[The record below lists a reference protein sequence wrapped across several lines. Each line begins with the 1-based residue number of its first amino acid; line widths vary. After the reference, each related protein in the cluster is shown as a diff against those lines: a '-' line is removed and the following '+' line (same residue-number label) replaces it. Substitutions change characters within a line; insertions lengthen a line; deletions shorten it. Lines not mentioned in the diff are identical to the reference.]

1 MTEIIRDYYIEHKTI
16 FDQKFRLVLDSFDME
31 AIHKMRTTTK
41 RLRGLFQLIE
51 FLSTKKF
58 KAKKQLKKIRILF
71 KYAGKIRE
79 IQIEQLIVWEF
90 EKKLNENY
98 SDYLEY
104 LLRKEHIEI
113 ARFLKHLP
121 EIDRRESM
129 LNHEE
134 ILAAIESINPEK
146 LHKKANKFINSK
158 TKSLQGLI
166 NKPSSNHTIHG
177 SRTILKQLYY
187 LYDVLIFISVK
198 NDILNLPALK
208 IRELEQEIG
217 RWHDLVNSS
226 IYLNSFSKT
235 KHGKKIE
242 KYKVLKKGVKK
253 ERDKLRKEIIA
264 ELRNIQF

>member
-1 MTEIIRDYYIEHKTI
+1 MNY
-16 FDQKFRLVLDSFDME
+16 
-31 AIHKMRTTTK
+31 
-41 RLRGLFQLIE
+41 
-51 FLSTKKF
+51 LSTKKF

-121 EIDRRESM
+121 EIDRRESI

-158 TKSLQGLI
+158 TKSLQELI
-166 NKPSSNHTIHG
+166 NKPSSNNTIHR

-187 LYDVLIFISVK
+187 LYDVLTQVSGNK
-198 NDILNLPALK
+198 DIINLPLEK
-208 IRELEQEIG
+208 IRELEQKIG
-217 RWHDLVNSS
+217 RWHDLVNSP
-226 IYLNSFSKT
+226 IYLNAFLKT

-242 KYKVLKKGVKK
+242 KYKCLEKGLKI
-253 ERDKLRKEIIA
+253 ERDKMRKEIIS
-264 ELRNIQF
+264 ELKNIQL

>member
-16 FDQKFRLVLDSFDME
+16 FDQKFRLVLESFDME

-41 RLRGLFQLIE
+41 RLRGLFQLIDY
-51 FLSTKKF
+51 LSTKKF

-121 EIDRRESM
+121 EIDRRESI

-134 ILAAIESINPEK
+134 ILAAIESIKPEK

-158 TKSLQGLI
+158 TKSLQELI
-166 NKPSSNHTIHG
+166 SKTSSNNTIHR

-187 LYDVLIFISVK
+187 LYDVLTQISGNK
-198 NDILNLPALK
+198 DIINLPAEM
-208 IRELEQEIG
+208 IRESEQKIG
-217 RWHDLVNSS
+217 RWHDLVNSP
-226 IYLNSFSKT
+226 IYLNSFFKT
-235 KHGKKIE
+235 KNGKKQE
-242 KYKVLKKGVKK
+242 KYRLLRKSIKI
-253 ERDKLRKEIIA
+253 ERDKMRAEIVSNLRG
-264 ELRNIQF
+264 LQL

>member
-51 FLSTKKF
+51 YLSTRKF
-58 KAKKQLKKIRILF
+58 KAKKQLEKIRTLF

-79 IQIEQLIVWEF
+79 VQIEQMIVWEF
-90 EKKLNENY
+90 ENKLDENF

-121 EIDRRESM
+121 EIDRRESI
-129 LNHEE
+129 LNHDE
-134 ILAAIESINPEK
+134 ILEAIESINPSK
-146 LHKKANKFINSK
+146 LQKKSNKFINSK
-158 TKSLQGLI
+158 TKSLKKLI
-166 NKPSSNHTIHG
+166 SKPSSNNTIHR

-187 LYDVLIFISVK
+187 LYDVLIALSDRK
-198 NDILNLPALK
+198 DIINLPVER
-208 IRELEQEIG
+208 IRELEQKIG
-217 RWHDLVNSS
+217 AWHDLVNSPH
-226 IYLNSFSKT
+226 YLNAFFRT
-235 KHGKKIE
+235 KNGKKLE
-242 KYKVLKKGVKK
+242 KYKLLRNSIKK
-253 ERDKLRKEIIA
+253 ERDIIRAEIVS
-264 ELRNIQF
+264 ELRDLKL